1 MVFVQETEGR
11 TLFSVNKIQTFQIL
25 QFLTNLKHFGAKI
38 QSNPISFV
46 PYARPQF
53 QSYGVETLHAAS
65 RPCETSEL
73 IARGLTNS
81 RRLQLEERK
90 SSVILAKAKLEILA
104 LLCPMGSTLG

>member
-1 MVFVQETEGR
+1 MESISHGPKCLKIALTPLLCSLC
-11 TLFSVNKIQTFQIL
+11 TASVSKLRGGNF
-25 QFLTNLKHFGAKI
+25 AC
-38 QSNPISFV
+38 
-46 PYARPQF
+46 
-53 QSYGVETLHAAS
+53 

-104 LLCPMGSTLG
+104 LLGPMGPTLG